1 MIVRILRLF
10 STMFALLF
18 VVPAV
23 AVSAAPPAGRILFDV
38 HYGSQGFKVGE
49 ARHVW
54 KYDGVRYELSPTLEA
69 KGLAG
74 LFGLEYAQRSTG
86 TRDGN
91 GLKPELFSVEQRG
104 RKPESALFDWSQG
117 RVSVRRD
124 GQERKSGTIRAGDQD
139 VLSLWHQAR
148 KVAESGK
155 PARFAVVTNK
165 SIKQA
170 VVEPRGEERLELA
183 GEQLDTVRLH
193 AFAEKDDLDID
204 IWLSRR
210 HGLLPVRI
218 RITDDKGGV
227 LDQRASRIEA
237 GAAATAA
244 RNPN

>member
-1 MIVRILRLF
+1 MIVRILRVF
-10 STMFALLF
+10 STVFALLF

-49 ARHVW
+49 ARHLW
-54 KYDGVRYELSPTLEA
+54 KYDGVQYELSLTLEA

-148 KVAESGK
+148 RVAERGE
-155 PARFAVVTNK
+155 AVHLTVVTNK

-170 VVEPRGEERLELA
+170 KLEPAGTERLKLA
-183 GEQLDTVRLH
+183 MGEVDTVRVH
-193 AFAEKDDLDID
+193 AWAEKGELDIN
-204 IWLSRR
+204 IWLSPR
-210 HGLLPVRI
+210 HGMLPVRI
-218 RITDDKGGV
+218 RIEDDKGGV
-227 LDQRASRIEA
+227 LDQRAARVEL
-237 GAAATAA
+237 GVAAQKPEK
-244 RNPN
+244 N